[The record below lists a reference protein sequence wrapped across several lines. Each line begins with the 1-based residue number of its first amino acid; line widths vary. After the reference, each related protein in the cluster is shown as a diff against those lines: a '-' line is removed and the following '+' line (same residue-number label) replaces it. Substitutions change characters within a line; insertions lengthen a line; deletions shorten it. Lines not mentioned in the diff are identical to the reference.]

1 MLNYGYFM
9 DNDNNLSSDIENVV
23 LNKALRE
30 ELSRK
35 GWELVD
41 GNGVDRIIDAIVEHN
56 GIAA

>member
-1 MLNYGYFM
+1 M